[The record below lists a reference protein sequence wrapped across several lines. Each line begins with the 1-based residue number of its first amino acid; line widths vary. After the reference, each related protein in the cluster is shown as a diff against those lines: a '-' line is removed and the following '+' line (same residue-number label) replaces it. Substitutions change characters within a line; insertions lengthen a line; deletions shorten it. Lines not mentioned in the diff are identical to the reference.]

1 MVFGDWSYELFGFV
15 IGGTLVVNASG
26 HGVEDLKV
34 APWVCDGVSKG
45 WRTEKNKQKNYYKR
59 ERKCNI

>member
-1 MVFGDWSYELFGFV
+1 M
-15 IGGTLVVNASG
+15 VNASG

-45 WRTEKNKQKNYYKR
+45 WRTEKRKKKIIKER
-59 ERKCNI
+59 EKVIFN

>member
-1 MVFGDWSYELFGFV
+1 MVFGDWLYELFGFV

-34 APWVCDGVSKG
+34 APWVCDGVSRG
-45 WRTEKNKQKNYYKR
+45 WRTEKKKKKKKEGEKVIFN
-59 ERKCNI
+59 

>member
-1 MVFGDWSYELFGFV
+1 V

-45 WRTEKNKQKNYYKR
+45 WRTEKRKKNL
-59 ERKCNI
+59 